1 MNTGIYI
8 DDSGTTG
15 QVSGSRFSS
24 PNTKS
29 WYAVVFTP
37 SNRVLANAFMHD
49 CLKDLK
55 KDYNANEFHFKDV
68 YNGKNEFKDISLG
81 VRLNILEAFAVFFKE
96 HQFPIVCQSFSPDEY
111 TRNNLVKGVDIQKID
126 DFNLN
131 NYSDFSLYHLLLRI
145 KSHIAD
151 LNVCPKPFEIII
163 DQDGKK
169 VNVSRTVNLF
179 GDDLLNRQIQY
190 KSSEDEHL
198 IQLADFAAFCLNRV
212 KWIQQNNSHLS
223 KPIDMTFLELCSR
236 ADFNTLNMVKKHIEK
251 GTDLKQEH
259 DDLLQ
264 GRYDRNKSL
273 PKINVKDYREEL
285 AEKNKPI
292 T

>member
-37 SNRVLANAFMHD
+37 SNRVLANAFIHD

-68 YNGKNEFKDISLG
+68 YNGKNEFKDIPLD
-81 VRLNILEAFAVFFKE
+81 VRFNILEEFAGFFKKY
-96 HQFPIVCQSFSPDEY
+96 QFPIVCQSFSPDEY
-111 TRNNLVKGVDIQKID
+111 TRNNLVKGTDIQKID

-131 NYSDFSLYHLLLRI
+131 NYSDFCLYHLLLRI
-145 KSHIAD
+145 KSHIVD
-151 LNVCPKPFEIII
+151 LNICPKPFEIIV

-179 GDDLLNRQIQY
+179 DNDLVNRQIQY
-190 KSSEDEHL
+190 KSSEDEYL
-198 IQLADFAAFCLNRV
+198 IQLVDFAAFCLNRV

-223 KPIDMTFLELCSR
+223 KPIDMTFLKICSY
-236 ADFNTLNMVKKHIEK
+236 ANFNTVNMVKKCTTIE
-251 GTDLKQEH
+251 TDLRQMY

-264 GRYDRNKSL
+264 ECYNINIFLPEKS
-273 PKINVKDYREEL
+273 VKEYKEEL
-285 AEKNKPI
+285 KKKNKLI
-292 T
+292 